1 MSLVRTVRSV
11 ARSHGSVLW
20 VVLMTGQRGTSSITL
35 RCFVPLSV
43 HLASH
48 MYGWTLVLSLSVML
62 LLPAVYCRRYGMQRV
77 VYAALFTYGDGA
89 GVCSS
94 FAFKVI
100 HTKTALFFRHTPK
113 MTLSNCYNKWSVGYF
128 ELKLHRHILGTPKTI
143 TSCKKWHNRCP
154 ISDSSIFWLQG
165 FQ

>member
-20 VVLMTGQRGTSSITL
+20 VVLMTGQRGASSITL

-62 LLPAVYCRRYGMQRV
+62 LLPAVYCCRYGMQRV
-77 VYAALFTYGDGA
+77 VYATP
-89 GVCSS
+89 SS
-94 FAFKVI
+94 HMEMGREYAAHLHLKWY
-100 HTKTALFFRHTPK
+100 TPKQLFFLDTPQ
-113 MTLSNCYNKWSVGYF
+113 KW
-128 ELKLHRHILGTPKTI
+128 HILTVIINDLWGILSWNFTDT
-143 TSCKKWHNRCP
+143 
-154 ISDSSIFWLQG
+154 FWGHPRPLHLVKSG
-165 FQ
+165 IIGAL